1 MPSWLRNEAQA
12 YAAPIA
18 AVSLISALGT
28 VAAPALAGNPLLLV
42 ALAPRLPF
50 LLLAAHRTPALLLLV
65 VATARLCVTD
75 VHYFALGRRW
85 GPAATERL
93 QRLRSRWRLPSWRRP
108 PWLPARSTAILAVLI
123 RPVGRHV
130 ALAGAG
136 GASPVSVAIADVA
149 GTVAYVVAVVWVG
162 DTIW

>member
-1 MPSWLRNEAQA
+1 
-12 YAAPIA
+12 
-18 AVSLISALGT
+18 V
-28 VAAPALAGNPLLLV
+28 
-42 ALAPRLPF
+42 
-50 LLLAAHRTPALLLLV
+50 
-65 VATARLCVTD
+65 
-75 VHYFALGRRW
+75 
-85 GPAATERL
+85 
-93 QRLRSRWRLPSWRRP
+93 WRRP

-149 GTVAYVVAVVWVG
+149 GTVAYVVAVVLVG